1 MNVDIER
8 FIEEYNELS
17 KIGRKDD
24 GGITRLAFSDVD
36 FEFRE
41 RFKEICNELDLDVN
55 EDGAGNIW
63 ARKNGIDE
71 TSEHI
76 IIGSHIDTVQ
86 SGGAYDGTLGVMSG
100 LEVIRMLKENNV
112 CHKHSIDVVVFSVEE
127 SSRYDISTVGSK
139 LITGKVSPKVLK
151 NYCDAA
157 GKSLYNELIR
167 NNFDP
172 NDLVDSMKRVETAK
186 CFFELHIEQGPI
198 LEANM
203 CSIGIVEGI
212 AAPIRLKVNILGSD
226 AHSGACP
233 MAMRKDALTVASQI
247 ILDVETIANRESQH
261 KTVATIGKCVVL
273 NGAMNK
279 VPGEVELYIDIR
291 GIDRGSMMT
300 SLGKIRLDIDTV
312 CKLKDL
318 DYKIAVLCDEYPVT
332 LNSKLNELVEESCKR
347 LELKYMKIVSGA
359 GHDTMNIVDKTDATL
374 IFIPCKNGVSHNKN
388 EDVKKLDIENG
399 IKLLYDVIY
408 QVSNE

>member
-1 MNVDIER
+1 MNVNIDR

-24 GGITRLAFSDVD
+24 GGITRLAFTDVD

-41 RFKEICNELDLDVN
+41 RIKEICNSLDLEIE

-63 ARKNGIDE
+63 ARKNGTEIDL
-71 TSEHI
+71 EHI

-100 LEVIRMLKENNV
+100 LEVIRILKENNV
-112 CHKHSIDVVVFSVEE
+112 IHKHSIDVVVFSVEE

-139 LITGKVSPKVLK
+139 LITGKIAPKMLK

-157 GKSLYNELIR
+157 GQSLYNELIR
-167 NNFDP
+167 NDFNP
-172 NDLVDSMKRVETAK
+172 NELTDAIKRVETSK

-198 LEANM
+198 LEAKE

-233 MAMRKDALTVASQI
+233 MEMRKDALTVASQI
-247 ILDVETIANRESQH
+247 ILDVEKIANKESEH
-261 KTVATIGKCVVL
+261 KTVATIGKCIVL

-291 GIDRGSMMT
+291 GIDRRSMVM
-300 SLGKIRLDIDTV
+300 SCGNIELDIDKV
-312 CKLKDL
+312 CKNKGL
-318 DYKIAVLCDEYPVT
+318 DYRIKVLCDEYPVI
-332 LNSKLNELVEESCKR
+332 LNADLNNIVEESCKK
-347 LELKYMKIVSGA
+347 LDLKYMTMQSGA
-359 GHDTMNIVDKTDATL
+359 GHDTMNIAAKTDATL
-374 IFIPCKNGVSHNKN
+374 IFIPCKDGVSHNKN
-388 EDVKKLDIENG
+388 ESVNKKDIQNG
-399 IKLLYDVIY
+399 IELLYDVIY
-408 QVSNE
+408 KVSA